1 MDFIK
6 ETVLEKLEK
15 HGYRLKQ
22 KGLDPEMGGPSKE
35 LQDFCKTVYCSEY
48 TPPSMA
54 DKLCKCVRE
63 GNTIYT
69 MLSGAKIGYGDKS
82 PCYLYRIEQSAPLQ
96 EGYYWREWQS
106 CTWESE
112 YTWSGEMKPKYTLH
126 AEREKGWW
134 HEESINI
141 GEQSRRIAGQEYV
154 PSRVPGLSE
163 PKYPSYYDDRVKIK
177 YPYSRRN
184 LRNELGGT
192 PHDFAFLWD
201 LMLYK
206 GEDFAMKVM
215 KAQEAV
221 ALHNKEAKWKELK
234 KEAKELI
241 QQGENGKLKAQ
252 NLIRNYL
259 ATKGQRS

>member
-1 MDFIK
+1 MK
-6 ETVLEKLEK
+6 
-15 HGYRLKQ
+15 
-22 KGLDPEMGGPSKE
+22 P
-35 LQDFCKTVYCSEY
+35 
-48 TPPSMA
+48 
-54 DKLCKCVRE
+54 
-63 GNTIYT
+63 
-69 MLSGAKIGYGDKS
+69 
-82 PCYLYRIEQSAPLQ
+82 
-96 EGYYWREWQS
+96 
-106 CTWESE
+106 E
-112 YTWSGEMKPKYTLH
+112 YTWH
-126 AEREKGWW
+126 ATREKGWW

-215 KAQEAV
+215 KAQQAV
-221 ALHNKEAKWKELK
+221 ALQNKKPEWKNLK
-234 KEAKELI
+234 KEVKTLI
-241 QQGENGKLKAQ
+241 QQGEKGKNNAQ
-252 NLIRNYL
+252 NLIKNYL
-259 ATKGQRS
+259 ANRRQHS